1 MTLYLQNGCRVVQ
14 DGILLNASERRHSR
28 VGSEPDKEEE
38 RRSAFDGVD
47 DSS

>member
-1 MTLYLQNGCRVVQ
+1 MTLYLQDGCRVGQ
-14 DGILLNASERRHSR
+14 IGILLSASERRHSR
-28 VGSEPDKEEE
+28 VGSEPDKEKE